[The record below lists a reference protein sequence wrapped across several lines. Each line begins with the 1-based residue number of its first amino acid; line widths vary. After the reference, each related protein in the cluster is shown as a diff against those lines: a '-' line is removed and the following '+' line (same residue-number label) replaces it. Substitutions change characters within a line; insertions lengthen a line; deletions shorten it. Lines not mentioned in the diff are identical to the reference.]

1 MSRSE
6 QNKGSVRLPLSSR
19 DPCGVA
25 STPFAGSTVIPT
37 FILLILCPGAAN
49 VSTMSQVA
57 PELIKRFRARELR
70 RLIEKGRMPQMDSG
84 GACRVHAKVM
94 TLQNPF
100 LPRPLFDPSTRSN
113 AETTSKK
120 GSSQG
125 QKGSKQQ
132 KNERTKEKRERK
144 KWAQPHYSLRQ
155 QAVLVKLARASGTLH
170 LLPPGP
176 KLSIEELEA
185 AKREASLRTQSSVQ
199 VTNDH
204 GSVDSVNVPSET
216 KEKSNTSRVEASSTV
231 LAEAPSKPAQATR
244 TVAIRRSSRHFGY
257 PGVVFN
263 WTGKA
268 PEKPRKRLTIYV
280 GRRRMFKG
288 HKWERHLDKRRAR
301 IAVRMRD
308 MRKRIRRFK
317 NHYKR
322 RRPNPLKPAVPRK
335 RETLPF

>member
-1 MSRSE
+1 
-6 QNKGSVRLPLSSR
+6 
-19 DPCGVA
+19 
-25 STPFAGSTVIPT
+25 
-37 FILLILCPGAAN
+37 
-49 VSTMSQVA
+49 MSQAA

-70 RLIEKGRMPQMDSG
+70 RLIEKGRMPQMDSS
-84 GACRVHAKVM
+84 GARRVPAKVM
-94 TLQNPF
+94 TLHNPF
-100 LPRPLFDPSTRSN
+100 LPRPLFDPSARGN
-113 AETTSKK
+113 AETVTSRMDPTKEK
-120 GSSQG
+120 
-125 QKGSKQQ
+125 KGSKQQ
-132 KNERTKEKRERK
+132 KNEKTKERKERK

-155 QAVLVKLARASGTLH
+155 QAVLVKLARVSGTLH

-185 AKREASLRTQSSVQ
+185 AKREASLRPQSSVP

-204 GSVDSVNVPSET
+204 ASADSVSVPSET
-216 KEKSNTSRVEASSTV
+216 KEELKTSHVEASSTA
-231 LAEAPSKPAQATR
+231 LAEPPSKPAQATR
-244 TVAIRRSSRHFGY
+244 TVSIRRSLRHFGY
-257 PGVVFN
+257 PGVVFK

-268 PEKPRKRLTIYV
+268 PEKTRKRLTIYV

-301 IAVRMRD
+301 IAARMRD

>member
-1 MSRSE
+1 
-6 QNKGSVRLPLSSR
+6 
-19 DPCGVA
+19 
-25 STPFAGSTVIPT
+25 
-37 FILLILCPGAAN
+37 
-49 VSTMSQVA
+49 MSQVA

-70 RLIEKGRMPQMDSG
+70 RLIERGRMPQMDSTG
-84 GACRVHAKVM
+84 SWRVPAKVM
-94 TLQNPF
+94 TLHNPF
-100 LPRPLFDPSTRSN
+100 LPRPLFDPSTRKN
-113 AETTSKK
+113 AETATSKQD
-120 GSSQG
+120 SIRDQRD
-125 QKGSKQQ
+125 SKQQ
-132 KNERTKEKRERK
+132 KSEKTKERKDRK

-155 QAVLVKLARASGTLH
+155 QAVLVKLARTSGTLH

-176 KLSIEELEA
+176 KLSIEEIEA
-185 AKREASLRTQSSVQ
+185 AKREVELRTQPSVP

-216 KEKSNTSRVEASSTV
+216 KEKSNTSRVEASSTT
-231 LAEAPSKPAQATR
+231 LAEDPSQQPVQATR
-244 TVAIRRSSRHFGY
+244 AVSIRRSLRHFGY